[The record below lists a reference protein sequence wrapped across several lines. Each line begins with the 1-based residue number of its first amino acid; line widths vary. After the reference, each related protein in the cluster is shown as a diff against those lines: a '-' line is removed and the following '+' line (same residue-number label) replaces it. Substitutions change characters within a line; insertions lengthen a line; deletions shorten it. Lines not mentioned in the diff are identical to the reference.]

1 MEQTGAELE
10 EWGQDGRSYDPTGL
24 TCHVTMGGY
33 TTGILP
39 TQSQHTSK
47 NSSRET
53 SISDLLS

>member
-39 TQSQHTSK
+39 T
-47 NSSRET
+47 
-53 SISDLLS
+53 LS